1 MALTEVDR
9 FKLAQG
15 PVYQEFVIV
24 DSDGTNDDPV
34 ESRIFSPTT
43 VTIRVA
49 NFDGA
54 NAAADVATATLSG
67 KVATLRDTTNGR
79 RYVVEF
85 LGF

>member
-24 DSDGTNDDPV
+24 DSDGTDDDPV
-34 ESRIFSPTT
+34 AATIFNPTT
-43 VTIRVA
+43 VTVRVA
-49 NFDGA
+49 NVDLT
-54 NAAADVATATLSG
+54 NTADATSATLSG
-67 KVATLRDTTNGR
+67 KTATLQDATNGR